1 MSDVN
6 IRTRFAPSPTGFLHL
21 GSART
26 ALYSWLFS
34 RHHDATFILRIEDTD
49 RTRSTE
55 QSARAIVEGMHW
67 LGLDWDEGPFFQSER
82 FELYQEAI
90 KKLLEAGK
98 IYRCTCTPE
107 ELDQKRKLALA
118 TKRKP
123 KYDGTCRERTEIPRE
138 KPCVMRFRTPE
149 LGTTVVHDLIK
160 GDVAIDNSELD
171 DFVLTRSDGW
181 PTYNFAVVVDDSEM
195 KITHV
200 IRGDDHLNNTPKQ
213 ILLYEALGLP
223 LPKFAH
229 LPMILGQDR
238 ARLSKRHGATSI
250 EAYRDMGVLSEAMI
264 NFLARLG
271 WSHGDQEFFTKGE
284 LVKYFSLEE
293 VGKSAAIFNFDKL
306 LWLNLQHMKAKS
318 DSELAELLSP
328 FLKRR
333 GFVPP
338 NNQWIPTM
346 LVALKERA
354 KTLSEMVEGVS
365 FAFKEPEYNP
375 ADVEKFL
382 KPQVA
387 ELLEELADKLEKLEP
402 YDLDNISKTFQ
413 AILTSHN
420 LKMKEL
426 AQPTRVALTGSS
438 VSPPIFE
445 TLALVPRERV
455 IERLRK
461 AAKMAKGETS
471 RLEC

>member
-1 MSDVN
+1 MSDTN

-26 ALYSWLFS
+26 ALYNWLFS
-34 RHHDATFILRIEDTD
+34 RHNGATFILRIEDTD

-55 QSARAIVEGMHW
+55 ESARAIVDGMHW
-67 LGLDWDEGPFFQSER
+67 LGLDWDSGPFFQSER
-82 FELYQEAI
+82 FELYQQAI
-90 KKLLEAGK
+90 KKLSEAGK
-98 IYRCTCTPE
+98 IYPCTCTPE
-107 ELDQKRKLALA
+107 ELEQKRKLALA

-123 KYDGTCRERTEIPRE
+123 KYDRTCRNKTEIPKD
-138 KPCVMRFRTPE
+138 KPYVMRFRTPDF
-149 LGTTVVHDLIK
+149 GTTIVHDLIK
-160 GDVAIDNSELD
+160 GDVAIDNSEID

-213 ILLYEALGLP
+213 ILLYEALGLEP
-223 LPKFAH
+223 PKFAH

-238 ARLSKRHGATSI
+238 SRLSKRHGATSI
-250 EAYRDMGVLSEAMI
+250 EAYRDMGVLPEAMI

-271 WSHGDQEFFTKGE
+271 WSHGDQEFFTKDE

-318 DSELAELLSP
+318 DSELAELLLP

-333 GFVPP
+333 GFTPP
-338 NNQWIPTM
+338 SSQWVMTM

-354 KTLSEMVEGVS
+354 KTLDEMVESVS

-382 KPQVA
+382 KPPVA
-387 ELLEELADKLEKLEP
+387 ELLEELSDKLEKLEP
-402 YDLDNISKTFQ
+402 YNVESISKVFKE
-413 AILTSHN
+413 ILESHS
-420 LKMKEL
+420 LKMKDL
-426 AQPTRVALTGSS
+426 AQPTRVALTGTSI
-438 VSPPIFE
+438 SPPIYE
-445 TLALVPRERV
+445 TIALVPKEQAV
-455 IERLRK
+455 KRLRK
-461 AAKMAKGETS
+461 AAKMAQQAG
-471 RLEC
+471 